1 MSREGE
7 WLLISSPALERLE
20 SRFHFADQVEECTPR
35 DCCRLLSKA
44 VVGHSEGK
52 MGTGEES
59 GIQVL
64 PKHRE
69 SRRERWRERER
80 EREQHADR
88 HIHRRDRNGDRSSM
102 DDGSCCMIAC

>member
-80 EREQHADR
+80 ERE
-88 HIHRRDRNGDRSSM
+88 SSTPA
-102 DDGSCCMIAC
+102 GISIAVIETETEAAWMTDLAA